1 MAMLELIFQPE
12 GKHVKVISGSTILEA
27 AKAAGV
33 DLTSVCGGLG
43 TCGKCKVIVES
54 GDVSSLTLAERK
66 LLSEAEISLGYR
78 LACQTIVT
86 GRMVIR
92 VPEESR
98 TGKQRLQAEGIE
110 TRVEPNPCVKK
121 YFVKLAKPT
130 LSDLRSDADRL
141 LDALQAIYGLRE
153 LKLEYEV
160 LQRLPL
166 VLRESDWEVTAII
179 YEEKLIVDLEPGNT
193 CMRAFGY
200 AVDIGTTKIAG
211 YLLDLNT
218 GRVMAVDSL
227 MNPQIPYGEDVIS
240 RITYA
245 SSGLSE
251 FSKLQRAVVDGI
263 NQILKVL
270 LEKTGVNYNE
280 IYEMTVV
287 GNTAMHHLFLG
298 INPKYVA
305 LAPYPPVVK
314 SGVNVKAKEIGVGIN
329 PNGNIYALPVIGG
342 FVGADTVAVIL
353 ATEIYNR
360 KDLCM
365 ALDIGT
371 NTEVVLGNEDMIL
384 ACSCASGPA
393 FEGAHIKYGMRAAA
407 GAIEKVKIDPYTLDV
422 QYLTIDGVK
431 PYGICGSAMVDIVAE
446 MLKAGII
453 DVSGMLNKD
462 INSLR
467 LRHGED
473 GTEFVL
479 AWKDETAIGKDI
491 VITQRDIRE
500 IQLAKAA
507 IHTGCA
513 TLMKKMNISELDID
527 LVFIAGA
534 FGSYINPES
543 ARIIG
548 MYPEISLDKVRIV
561 GNAAGTGARMALIS
575 KSTRDLA
582 EEISRK
588 VKYVELGAEPDF
600 QAEFF
605 NSQFI
610 PHADLT
616 KYPETSNLLRSL
628 GKYPKKL
635 PPIFDSKKKPNALC
649 SSQKF

>member
-1 MAMLELIFQPE
+1 MAMFELIFQPE
-12 GKHVKVISGSTILEA
+12 GKHVKVISGSTVLEA

-33 DLTSVCGGLG
+33 DLTSICGGLG
-43 TCGKCKVIVES
+43 TCGKCKVIVER
-54 GDVSSLTLAERK
+54 GDANPLTPAERK
-66 LLSEAEISLGYR
+66 MLSEAEISLGYR
-78 LACQTIVT
+78 LACQILVK

-110 TRVEPNPCVKK
+110 THVEPNPCVKK
-121 YFVKLAKPT
+121 YFVRLEKPT
-130 LSDLRSDADRL
+130 LNDLRSDADRL
-141 LDALQAIYGLRE
+141 LDALRAAYGLGE
-153 LKLEYEV
+153 LKLEHDA

-166 VLRESDWEVTAII
+166 VLRESNWEVTAII
-179 YEEKLIVDLEPGNT
+179 WEGKLIVDLEPGDT
-193 CMRAFGY
+193 SMRAFGY

-245 SSGLSE
+245 SSGPSELSE
-251 FSKLQRAVVDGI
+251 LQRVVVDGV

-270 LEKTGVNYNE
+270 LEKTGVNHKE
-280 IYEMTVV
+280 IYEVAVV

-305 LAPYPPVVK
+305 LAPYPPAVK
-314 SGVNVKAKEIGVGIN
+314 SGVNVKAKEIGVDIN

-360 KDLCM
+360 EELCM

-371 NTEVVLGNEDMIL
+371 NTEVVLGNRNMIL

-393 FEGAHIKYGMRAAA
+393 FEGAHIKHGMRAAA

-422 QYLTIDGVK
+422 QYSTIDDVK

-453 DVSGMLNKD
+453 DVSGMFNKD

-467 LRHGED
+467 LRYGED
-473 GTEFVL
+473 GAEFVL
-479 AWKDETAIGKDI
+479 AWRDETAIGRDI

-513 TLMKKMNISELDID
+513 TLMKKMNVDELDVN

-548 MYPEISLDKVRIV
+548 MYPEISLNKVRIV

-575 KSTRDLA
+575 KSIRDLA

-588 VKYVELGAEPDF
+588 VKYVELGAEPGF

-616 KYPETSNLLRSL
+616 KYPETSDLLRRL

-635 PPIFDSKKKPNALC
+635 PPIFNFKINR
-649 SSQKF
+649 